1 MRMIWSRQGSPS
13 ESAIFID
20 RDGVINCR
28 RANDYVLD
36 WSQFAFMDGIRLAL
50 RELAS
55 LRLPMILISNQ
66 SAVGRGLLRA
76 VELENITQRMW
87 ETLKEDGTLLSAAY
101 FCTHRPDE
109 KCACR
114 KPQPALLK
122 QAAADFGIDLSRSV
136 FIGDSDADV
145 KAAQAVACQPVLFG
159 AGHTACS
166 DSLQW
171 MKDLPVALSAKDLF
185 HVTVSTLQ
193 RANPTVLSADI
204 VSPRLS

>member
-1 MRMIWSRQGSPS
+1 MRMIWSRQESPN

-36 WSQFAFMDGIRLAL
+36 WSQFVFMGGIRQAL

-66 SAVGRGLLRA
+66 SAVGRGLIRA

-109 KCACR
+109 ECACR
-114 KPQPALLK
+114 KPQPALLN

-159 AGHTACS
+159 PGHTACS

-171 MKDLPVALSAKDLF
+171 MKALPVALSAKDLF
-185 HVTVSTLQ
+185 QVTVGALL
-193 RANPTVLSADI
+193 RANPDVVSADI